1 MNNIMKNKLC
11 KIKKDNHINFI
22 EQSKIILLDNI
33 YSITSEILLEEQKE
47 VVENIIE
54 EKKEVVENIIEEKEV
69 VENIIE
75 EKKEVLENI
84 IEEKE
89 VVENII
95 EEKKEVVEKIIE
107 EIEVYEA
114 YSDYYTSDEE
124 YNNSTKN
131 KKELKPS
138 VINKTNVVNK
148 PITTQIQQKNI
159 MNNMNIMKRN
169 KSR

>member
-54 EKKEVVENIIEEKEV
+54 EKKEVV
-69 VENIIE
+69 
-75 EKKEVLENI
+75 ENI

>member
-1 MNNIMKNKLC
+1 MKNKLC

-54 EKKEVVENIIEEKEV
+54 EKKEVV
-69 VENIIE
+69 
-75 EKKEVLENI
+75 ENI

>member
-1 MNNIMKNKLC
+1 MKNKLC

-33 YSITSEILLEEQKE
+33 YNITSEILFEEQKENNENIIEEKIETNENIIEETIE

-54 EKKEVVENIIEEKEV
+54 EKKEIVEN
-69 VENIIE
+69 
-75 EKKEVLENI
+75 
-84 IEEKE
+84 
-89 VVENII
+89 
-95 EEKKEVVEKIIE
+95 IIE

-124 YNNSTKN
+124 YNNPTKN
-131 KKELKPS
+131 KKELNHS
-138 VINKTNVVNK
+138 VINKTNVINK

-169 KSR
+169 KCR

>member
-33 YSITSEILLEEQKE
+33 YNITSEILFEEQKE

-54 EKKEVVENIIEEKEV
+54 EKKEVVENIIEEK
-69 VENIIE
+69 
-75 EKKEVLENI
+75 KEV
-84 IEEKE
+84 IEK
-89 VVENII
+89 II
-95 EEKKEVVEKIIE
+95 EEKKEVVENIIE

-124 YNNSTKN
+124 YNNPTKN